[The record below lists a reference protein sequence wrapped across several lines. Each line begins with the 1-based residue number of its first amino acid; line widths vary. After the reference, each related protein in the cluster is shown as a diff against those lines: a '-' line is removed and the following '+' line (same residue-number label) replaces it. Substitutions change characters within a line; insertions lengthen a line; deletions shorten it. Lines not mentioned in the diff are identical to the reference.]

1 VNDPLH
7 PSPFPLDDRVAIV
20 TGAGRG
26 TGRSIALALAGR
38 GLAVVLV
45 ARSRPDLEQVAAE
58 IEASGGRVLVAPAD
72 VADEQQ
78 VAQVVADAIAA
89 FGRLDVLV
97 NNAGIGLY
105 GPLESYSLD
114 DWQRTLATN
123 LTGPFL
129 MSRAALPHLRRHPG
143 SAVVSIGSGASLQ
156 GYANLAA
163 YAASKFGLR
172 GFMQSLAQEAPEVKV
187 CTILPG
193 SILTD
198 FGPRARAEKTAS
210 GQKLLTPEDVAEAV
224 LFLLTQSPRAWT
236 QEMQLWPFSTP

>member
-1 VNDPLH
+1 VL
-7 PSPFPLDDRVAIV
+7 RGKVAIV

-26 TGRSIALALAGR
+26 TGRSIALALAGQ
-38 GLAVVLV
+38 GLAITLV
-45 ARSRPDLEQVAAE
+45 ARSRPELEQVAAE
-58 IEASGGRVLVAPAD
+58 IEASGGRALVAPAD

-78 VAQVVADAIAA
+78 AAQVVADTVAA
-89 FGRLDVLV
+89 FGRLDLLV
-97 NNAGIGLY
+97 NNAGLGRY
-105 GPLESYSLD
+105 GPLETYPLD

-129 MSRAALPHLRRHPG
+129 MSRAALPHLRRQPG
-143 SAVVSIGSGASLQ
+143 SAIISIGSGASLQ

-198 FGPRARAEKTAS
+198 FGPRARAEKAAS
-210 GQKLLTPEDVAEAV
+210 GQKYLAPEDVAEAV
-224 LFLLTQSPRAWT
+224 LFLLHQSPRAWT
-236 QEMQLWPFSTP
+236 QELQLWPFSTP